1 MARSSTTLDQLP
13 IVIDGI
19 ELEVLNV
26 GIAWPSIGTAIED
39 AERYIDRMSGSLH
52 ATPSNFRGDGFLCW
66 SLGTFRFS
74 PNCGISCLRS
84 I

>member
-39 AERYIDRMSGSLH
+39 AERYIDRMSGSLPM
-52 ATPSNFRGDGFLCW
+52 A
-66 SLGTFRFS
+66 
-74 PNCGISCLRS
+74 
-84 I
+84 